1 MRAIWLA
8 RVLLLLS
15 FVLPDASA
23 LAQPPPRYDPDTIL
37 VRFKGSALPEEKAL
51 AHALVGAHTHKHFTL
66 VEGLQAVRIPPGTHV
81 KDAIKFYRRHPA
93 VLYAEPNWIVRTQ
106 ATPNDPRFGELWGLH
121 NTGQSGGTPDADID
135 APEAWDVTIGSSDV
149 VVALIDTGIDYT
161 HPDLAANMFRN
172 TLDCNNNGIDDDGNG
187 QIDDCF
193 GIDTANKDSDPIDDN
208 DHGTHVAGTIGA
220 VGNNGVGVVGVN
232 RTVRLMACKFLDSA
246 GSGNVADAID
256 CLEYVKL
263 MKDRGVNIVATNNSW
278 GGGGFSQALF
288 DAIEAHRRRG
298 ILFIAAAGNAGS
310 NNDATPFYP
319 AGYSLSNVIAVAA
332 TTRTDAQASFSNFGR
347 RTVHL
352 GAPGS
357 EILSTA
363 RSDTYRILSGTS
375 MATPHVTGVA
385 ALLKAQDPERDW
397 RAIKNLILAG
407 GDTISSLAN
416 TITGKRLNAR
426 GALTCVNSTVLS
438 RLLPVGTTIGG
449 SVGTPVDLAV
459 LHINCANPNG
469 GVSVAVNPG
478 GQIVSLVDDGLG
490 SDQAAGD
497 GIYSGQWMPSSE
509 GNYTLT
515 FPGGDVVTVQVQAV
529 GNYTVAPTTFS
540 YRMITGTNLNLI
552 DDSSAAIAAPF
563 PILLGGGSFSTL
575 FVSSNGS
582 VSVSGPFTSFSNA
595 SIPTLQ
601 IPTLVAPWWDDFFPV
616 AGTAQNVFW
625 AVTGSAPNRELII
638 EWRDVPYFNCTSS
651 SASVRFQIV
660 FFEGSSSLLFNY
672 ADTAFGGSCAFADRG
687 GSATVGVQ
695 VSSSLGTQWSFNS
708 QSLSDSTAL
717 LWMFTTA
724 PPSPALGVTPSSR
737 SFGSVPVGS
746 SEDRTFAVQN
756 SGDGVVS
763 GTASASAPF
772 FVVAGGSYS
781 LSMGQS
787 QRVTVRFRPTSTGT
801 FAGNVTFSGA
811 GGTTRPVTG
820 NAISVS
826 PAAPSGL
833 TATVASARQINL
845 AWRDDSGNETEFRLE
860 QKTGPAGTFGQIAT
874 LGTNTTVY
882 SNTGLNPSTPYVYRV
897 RACNAMGCSGYSNEA
912 TATTPSDVAVALT
925 VAVRG
930 SAGGSVTSAPA
941 GIGCG
946 SSCSANYAA
955 GTMVTLTATAGSRA
969 SFKGWGGACR
979 GPATTCTLAM
989 SSAQSVTATFS
1000 MVFTDP
1006 TVSPRSTIV
1015 RAVHV
1020 TDLRSAIDTL
1030 RSISGLG
1037 GFGWTDATLSV
1048 GSTVVRAVHVSELRA
1063 ALNEAYQ
1070 RMGLP
1075 SPTFTD
1081 PVLAARET
1089 ELKAVHLSELRGA
1102 VRGLE

>member
-1 MRAIWLA
+1 MRRIWLA
-8 RVLLLLS
+8 RALLLLS

-23 LAQPPPRYDPDTIL
+23 LAQSPPRYDPDTIL

-51 AHALVGAHTHKHFTL
+51 AHALVGAHAHKHFTL
-66 VEGLQAVRIPPGTHV
+66 VEGLQAVRIPPGSHV
-81 KDAIKFYRRHPA
+81 KDALKFYRGHPA
-93 VLYAEPNWIVRTQ
+93 VLYAEPNWIVHTQ
-106 ATPNDPRFGELWGLH
+106 ATPDDPRFGELWALH
-121 NTGQSGGTPDADID
+121 NTGQNGGTPDADID
-135 APEAWDVTIGSSDV
+135 APEAWDLTTGSSDV
-149 VVALIDTGIDYT
+149 VVAVIDTGIDYT
-161 HPDLAANMFRN
+161 HPDLAANMFHN
-172 TLDCNNNGIDDDGNG
+172 TPDCDHNGIDDDGNG

-193 GIDTANKDSDPIDDN
+193 GIDTTNKDSDPMDDG

-232 RTVRLMACKFLDSA
+232 RTVRLMACKFLDA
-246 GSGNVADAID
+246 TGSGNIADAID

-263 MKDRGVNIVATNNSW
+263 MKERGVNIVATNNSW

-288 DAIEAHRRRG
+288 DAIEAHRQRG

-310 NNDATPFYP
+310 NNDTTPMYP
-319 AGYSLSNVIAVAA
+319 ASYALPNVIAVAA
-332 TTRTDAQASFSNFGR
+332 TTRTDAQAAFSNFGR

-357 EILSTA
+357 EILSTT
-363 RSDTYRILSGTS
+363 RGNTYQIFSGTS

-426 GALTCVNSTVLS
+426 GALACSNATVLS
-438 RLLPVGTTIGG
+438 RVLPVANPLTG

-469 GVSVAVNPG
+469 PVAVTVDPG
-478 GQIVSLVDDGLG
+478 GQIVSLVDDGVG
-490 SDQAAGD
+490 PDQAAGD
-497 GIYSGQWMPSSE
+497 GIYSGQWTPASA
-509 GNYTLT
+509 GTYTLT
-515 FPGGDVVTVQVQAV
+515 FPGGDLVTVQAV
-529 GNYTVAPTTFS
+529 AAGYRVTPVTFD
-540 YRMITGTNLNLI
+540 YRTITGTNLNLS
-552 DDSSAAIAAPF
+552 DDSSASIASPF
-563 PILLGGGSFSTL
+563 PILFGGGSFSTL
-575 FVSSNGS
+575 FVSSNGN
-582 VSVSGPFTSFSNA
+582 VNFSGAFPEFSNA
-595 SIPTLQ
+595 PIPTPQ
-601 IPTLVAPWWDDFFPV
+601 VPTLVAPWWDDLVPV

-625 AVTGSAPNRELII
+625 AVTGTAPKRELVL
-638 EWRDVPYFNCTSS
+638 EWRNVRGFSC
-651 SASVRFQIV
+651 ASGSTATVRFQVV
-660 FFEGSSSLLFNY
+660 FFEESSSFVFSY
-672 ADTAFGGSCAFADRG
+672 VDAAFGGACTFADRG

-695 VSSSLGTQWSFNS
+695 ISPSLGTQWSFNT
-708 QSLSDSTAL
+708 QSLGPSVSL
-717 LWMFTTA
+717 LWALA
-724 PPSPALGVTPSSR
+724 PVPTLNVTPSSR
-737 SFGSVPVGS
+737 SFGSVPVGN
-746 SEDRTFAVQN
+746 SEDRTFAVEN
-756 SGDGVVS
+756 TGDGVVN

-772 FVVAGGSYS
+772 SVVAGGSYS
-781 LSMGQS
+781 LSLGQS
-787 QRVTVRFRPTSTGT
+787 QRVTVRFSPASAGT
-801 FAGNVTFSGA
+801 FAGSVTFSGA
-811 GGTTRPVTG
+811 SGTTRSVTG
-820 NAISVS
+820 TGISVS
-826 PAAPSGL
+826 PAAPAGL

-845 AWRDDSGNETEFRLE
+845 AWQDASGNEAEFRLE
-860 QKTGPAGTFGQIAT
+860 QKTGSAGTFGQIAT

-897 RACNAMGCSGYSNEA
+897 RACNAVGCSGYSNEA
-912 TATTPSDVAVALT
+912 TATTPSDAAVTLT

-955 GTMVTLTATAGSRA
+955 GTMVTLTATPGSQA

-1037 GFGWTDATLSV
+1037 GFGWTDAMLSV
-1048 GSTVVRAVHVSELRA
+1048 GTVVRAVHVSELRA

-1070 RMGLP
+1070 RMGLA